1 MLSASDT
8 RSYTLTQLAEHASRK
23 HLEKDDAIIGALPL
37 HQTLPLLTQ
46 ILEYGVR
53 PTEATNMHVRVTRR
67 VTTMAIASVA
77 LVALSTASALA
88 QSAGSGGGSFSNAF
102 LIPTVVCS
110 AGSFDP
116 STLTCD
122 KPGGG
127 AKVLFGNI
135 KTPSAANKNVLV
147 MATLESSI
155 LTNTV
160 VASKNGGPSTST
172 ASGTV
177 IVTPKVYLCP
187 NNDCTGASGALVD
200 ITTMGGSV
208 TPNQVT
214 FNQRTQTLT
223 ASLQGLNCT
232 LNTLGVLT
240 CTDPETIGLLISTM
254 SANGFNFLVQT
265 PGQGVYQVQ
274 LGIALEASASTTS
287 LPAGAQATV
296 GVGAGS
302 LVEMI
307 VQAQTPFDTIKVCN
321 GGPQTGTGGPANCG
335 PQ

>member
-1 MLSASDT
+1 MPARTKRYLMTTSIALVVIAISQLSATD
-8 RSYTLTQLAEHASRK
+8 
-23 HLEKDDAIIGALPL
+23 
-37 HQTLPLLTQ
+37 
-46 ILEYGVR
+46 
-53 PTEATNMHVRVTRR
+53 
-67 VTTMAIASVA
+67 
-77 LVALSTASALA
+77 ALA
-88 QSAGSGGGSFSNAF
+88 QSSGSGGGSFSNAY

-110 AGSFDP
+110 AGSFDT

-122 KPGGG
+122 KSGGG

-160 VASKNGGPSTST
+160 VASKNGGNSTST
-172 ASGTV
+172 ATGSV
-177 IVTPKVYLCP
+177 IVVPKVYLCP
-187 NNDCTGASGALVD
+187 NNDCSGASGTLVD
-200 ITTMGGSV
+200 ITAIGGTV

-214 FNQRTQTLT
+214 FNQRTQTLS

-232 LNTLGVLT
+232 IDAATGVLN
-240 CTDPETIGLLISTM
+240 CTDPETIGLLLSTM

-274 LGIALEASASTTS
+274 LGIALQATATTNA

-302 LVEMI
+302 LVEMV
-307 VQAQTPFDTIKVCN
+307 VQAQTPFDSIKLCT
-321 GGPQTGTGGPANCG
+321 GGPQTGNSGPANCG

>member
-1 MLSASDT
+1 MTTSITMFAIAILQLSAAD
-8 RSYTLTQLAEHASRK
+8 
-23 HLEKDDAIIGALPL
+23 
-37 HQTLPLLTQ
+37 
-46 ILEYGVR
+46 
-53 PTEATNMHVRVTRR
+53 
-67 VTTMAIASVA
+67 
-77 LVALSTASALA
+77 ALA
-88 QSAGSGGGSFSNAF
+88 QSSGSGGGSFSNAY

-122 KPGGG
+122 KAGGG

-155 LTNTV
+155 LTNTL
-160 VASKNGGPSTST
+160 VASKNGANSAST
-172 ASGTV
+172 ATGSV
-177 IVTPKVYLCP
+177 IVVPKVYLCP
-187 NNDCTGASGALVD
+187 SNDCSGASGALVD
-200 ITTMGGSV
+200 ITTIGGTV

-214 FNQRTQTLT
+214 FNQRIQTLS

-232 LNTLGVLT
+232 IDPGTGVLT
-240 CTDPETIGLLISTM
+240 CTNPETIGLLLSTM

-274 LGIALEASASTTS
+274 LGVALQATANTNA
-287 LPAGAQATV
+287 LPAGAQAMV

-302 LVEMI
+302 LVEMV
-307 VQAQTPFDTIKVCN
+307 VQAQTPFDTIKLCK
-321 GGPQTGTGGPANCG
+321 GGPQTGDSGPANCG

>member
-1 MLSASDT
+1 MRNWVNAWCASVCSLSLFSVAA
-8 RSYTLTQLAEHASRK
+8 LQ
-23 HLEKDDAIIGALPL
+23 IGA
-37 HQTLPLLTQ
+37 
-46 ILEYGVR
+46 G
-53 PTEATNMHVRVTRR
+53 A
-67 VTTMAIASVA
+67 AF
-77 LVALSTASALA
+77 A

-102 LIPTVVCS
+102 LIPTIVCS

-122 KPGGG
+122 QAGGG
-127 AKVLFGNI
+127 AKVLFGKI
-135 KTPSAANKNVLV
+135 KTPSAANKNVLII
-147 MATLESSI
+147 ATLESSI

-160 VASKNGGPSTST
+160 FASKGRNNSTST
-172 ASGTV
+172 ASGSV

-187 NNDCTGASGALVD
+187 SNDCSGASGTLVD
-200 ITTMGGSV
+200 ITKMGGSV
-208 TPNQVT
+208 TPDHVT

-223 ASLQGLNCT
+223 ASLAGLNCT
-232 LNTLGVLT
+232 ASTTGVIT
-240 CTDPETIGLLISTM
+240 CTDPETIGLLLSTM

-274 LGIALEASASTTS
+274 LGVALEASASTNS